1 MTMDLS
7 LLMRSLDT
15 LRREYAGRRS
25 EEAKSKGVLP
35 PPLDIRELTIE
46 VGLHVV
52 RGADGEERLELVEG
66 ASNPG
71 VSGSPTSCH
80 RLTLK
85 LGSPASSG
93 AVAVTGSAKRAM
105 VPDAVIIADAEG
117 ESAAGGDEA
126 TLLRRLE
133 IVLGGPPGF
142 TTGAKAEILAD
153 LLREFGRAALV
164 ENLHRVWVSQF
175 DTGADSSSSVTKG

>member
-1 MTMDLS
+1 MDLS

-133 IVLGGPPGF
+133 IVL
-142 TTGAKAEILAD
+142 AD
-153 LLREFGRAALV
+153 RLDLPRGRRRRSLPTCFENSDVLRWWRTCIGCGS
-164 ENLHRVWVSQF
+164 VSLTQVR
-175 DTGADSSSSVTKG
+175 TPVLR